1 MVWLY
6 SVRVQVIII
15 VWLAH
20 AIFSFHQILYSVEIK
35 LHKMSTVCMFL
46 TGWQPTTTLTT
57 LLIYCETGSPM
68 YRNSTIMW
76 SGGQRRNQ
84 GLPCFFT
91 CGFTELV
98 HYCISCT
105 TFVLSHSE
113 NIMMRK
119 DQRIGRMSTMPT
131 SWNCG
136 RQHLSLHE
144 RCGQTISWWVY
155 HILSTFFIMT
165 WISKLVNWDLWPL
178 NCVIID

>member
-15 VWLAH
+15 LCLAY
-20 AIFSFHQILYSVEIK
+20 AIFSFHQILYSVESK

-76 SGGQRRNQ
+76 SGGQRKNQ

-91 CGFTELV
+91 CGFMKLV
-98 HYCISCT
+98 HFCVSCT
-105 TFVLSHSE
+105 TFLFLIQKILWWGRTKGLDEWALCLCHETAAGSTWVCTRDVGRLSHGEFTTHCPLSSLGHE
-113 NIMMRK
+113 
-119 DQRIGRMSTMPT
+119 SPT
-131 SWNCG
+131 W
-136 RQHLSLHE
+136 
-144 RCGQTISWWVY
+144 
-155 HILSTFFIMT
+155 
-165 WISKLVNWDLWPL
+165 
-178 NCVIID
+178 